1 MSKKHG
7 TLTPPT
13 PRPPP
18 AAVPEAEP
26 EPDADAGDAAAL
38 AVLFPGELVPLDL
51 GNGKTGS
58 ARVFPLGFRH
68 LRTFA
73 KQITGAL
80 AVVGNMQLPA
90 EDDPAKMGKAI
101 MMTAAPLL
109 LGDLFVLLKECVVI
123 EDPATLSLD
132 DLPHWLVPDIVAAW
146 LELSFG
152 DPKKWKPWIAAIDQ
166 AMTALTRQ
174 PFSISETVRS
184 AVSAPATPGKK

>member
-1 MSKKHG
+1 MTKAKYA
-7 TLTPPT
+7 PPP

-18 AAVPEAEP
+18 AAVPEPEP
-26 EPDADAGDAAAL
+26 ETTASDDGEAL
-38 AVLFPGELVPLDL
+38 AVLFPGEVIKLDL
-51 GNGKTGS
+51 GNG
-58 ARVFPLGFRH
+58 RVGRVRVLPLGFRH

-73 KQITGAL
+73 NQITRAL
-80 AVVGNMQLPA
+80 SVVGNMQLPA
-90 EDDPAKMGKAI
+90 DDDPAKMGKAI

-109 LGDLFVLLKECVVI
+109 MGDLFVLLKECVVV
-123 EDPATLSLD
+123 EDPPTLSLD
-132 DLPHWLVPDIVAAW
+132 DLPHWLVPEIVAAW
-146 LELSFG
+146 LEMSFG

>member
-1 MSKKHG
+1 MTKVQDKNW
-7 TLTPPT
+7 
-13 PRPPP
+13 PPP
-18 AAVPEAEP
+18 PPDVEPEAPAEP
-26 EPDADAGDAAAL
+26 EAAAAAGDAEAL
-38 AVLFPGELVPLDL
+38 AVLFPGEVLELDL
-51 GNGKTGS
+51 GNDRIG
-58 ARVFPLGFRH
+58 RVRVLPLGFRH

-73 KQITGAL
+73 NQISSAL
-80 AVVGNMQLPA
+80 SVVGNMQLPA

-109 LGDLFVLLKECVVI
+109 MGDLFVLLKECVVV
-123 EDPATLSLD
+123 ETPPTLSLD
-132 DLPHWLVPDIVAAW
+132 DLPHWLVPEIVAAW
-146 LELSFG
+146 LEMSFG

>member
-1 MSKKHG
+1 MPKG
-7 TLTPPT
+7 PPKDK
-13 PRPPP
+13 PRSPP
-18 AAVPEAEP
+18 AEAQEP
-26 EPDADAGDAAAL
+26 EPDESADSKAL
-38 AVLFPGELVPLDL
+38 AVLFPGEVIELDL
-51 GNGKTGS
+51 GNDQIG
-58 ARVFPLGFRH
+58 RVRVMPLGFRH

-73 KQITGAL
+73 NQITSAL
-80 AVVGNMQLPA
+80 SVVGNMQLPA

-109 LGDLFVLLKECVVI
+109 MGDLFVLLKECVVV
-123 EDPATLSLD
+123 ESPPTLSLD

-146 LELSFG
+146 LEMSFG

-184 AVSAPATPGKK
+184 AVSAPATNGTK